1 MHRLCSRMK
10 SSRARRILGLLA
22 ENSTPDCENT
32 ITSPDYE
39 LEYEKPN
46 NSNMNSN
53 NEVQNEH
60 NIPTETEDKTIAE
73 SIEHFEKTNE
83 VAIPKTH
90 FQHLVP
96 YSDSDI
102 SLSDHE
108 DTRYTTTEAEN

>member
-1 MHRLCSRMK
+1 MK

-53 NEVQNEH
+53 NEVSTYLINNYCYCRLQ
-60 NIPTETEDKTIAE
+60 IPIFKCLIYKT
-73 SIEHFEKTNE
+73 
-83 VAIPKTH
+83 AICLPITPLHK
-90 FQHLVP
+90 
-96 YSDSDI
+96 
-102 SLSDHE
+102 
-108 DTRYTTTEAEN
+108 